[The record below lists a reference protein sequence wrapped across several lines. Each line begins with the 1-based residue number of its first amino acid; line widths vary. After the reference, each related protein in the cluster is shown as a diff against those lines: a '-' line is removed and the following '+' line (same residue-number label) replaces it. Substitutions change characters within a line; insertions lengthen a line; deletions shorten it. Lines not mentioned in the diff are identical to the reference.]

1 MALITTAPNT
11 DMNVENEPL
20 NCIPLNSISRDD
32 KQELQMLIRSPFKLP
47 DDWLV
52 EHRPRLS
59 NPNHIDRYYIEP
71 HTGHRFRSLV
81 SVQRHLNGETRIPI
95 KRMISENKDTIV
107 LRSPLLPDDWLVE
120 HRPRLSNPDYVDKY
134 YIDPCTGQKFRSL
147 VSVQRYLNEETRYDL
162 PTERMISENENIT
175 FIKSR
180 TAQKCLSPRD
190 FEARKVLSV
199 KTFEGRLTGENA
211 CRETPKLVSKY
222 GSGKR
227 SAPSMNSYENPVEK
241 SFSVEEDQATLKPS
255 IQSTNSENFDP
266 QKKIKMGEDDRSSIH
281 NLTRPPT
288 KVSWV
293 LSGPG
298 GFWNPFL
305 DDSIVSASEK
315 AEWSEAFSISINEGV
330 TN

>member
-59 NPNHIDRYYIEP
+59 NPNHIDR
-71 HTGHRFRSLV
+71 
-81 SVQRHLNGETRIPI
+81 
-95 KRMISENKDTIV
+95 
-107 LRSPLLPDDWLVE
+107 
-120 HRPRLSNPDYVDKY
+120 Y